1 MTLRQLDRDI
11 LVPGKPIGFDVV
23 DASGR
28 ILLPMGTPL
37 ADEAQAKLLW
47 TRGYRMEEERA
58 PPTRAASFQAP
69 PPSAW
74 RQRPK
79 SSGGISNAPKFF
91 QPVERLSFQLEEIF
105 SDLLN
110 GVGSSLPERILELSR
125 AIQIQLGRDADALL
139 AAMELSS
146 NTRYGTLHALHSA
159 ALCDLVASS
168 QGIPS
173 DDRRT
178 LIAAA
183 LTRDVGFLE
192 LQDDLDRQSDS
203 LTAEQQDLVRM
214 HPLASAQMLR
224 EAAVTDPVWLS
235 AVEQHHERL
244 NGSGYPRGIAA
255 DSVQS
260 QACLLGIADIYSAMT
275 KPRAYRA
282 AILGPNAIHSI
293 FQTRGSLVDE
303 ACTQSF
309 IRTLGVYSPGLLV
322 RLANREIGVVVRRT
336 ENLKAPDVRV
346 VADPEGKLLQIY
358 PSRDV
363 ADPDFSI
370 VEVLPRA
377 SSLRDKLNHRQL
389 WGENHLASRR

>member
-1 MTLRQLDRDI
+1 MTLRQLDRDM
-11 LVPGKPIGFDVV
+11 LVPGKTIGFDVV

-37 ADEAQAKLLW
+37 ADEAQAKVLW
-47 TRGYRMEEERA
+47 TRGFRKEEDSIQISAA
-58 PPTRAASFQAP
+58 PPRRS
-69 PPSAW
+69 PSSPW
-74 RQRPK
+74 RQRPR
-79 SSGGISNAPKFF
+79 SHEGVSNTPKFF
-91 QPVERLSFQLEEIF
+91 QPVERLSFQLEEVF

-110 GVGSSLPERILELSR
+110 GSGARLPERVLEVAR

-146 NTRYGTLHALHSA
+146 NTRYGTLHALHSS
-159 ALCDLVASS
+159 ALCDLVATS

-173 DDRRT
+173 DDRRI

-192 LQDDLDRQSDS
+192 LQDDLDLQSDPLS
-203 LTAEQQDLVRM
+203 SQQQDLVRM
-214 HPLASAQMLR
+214 HPLASAQILR
-224 EAAVTDPVWLS
+224 DAAVRDPIWLS

-255 DSVQS
+255 EAVEW

-282 AILGPNAIHSI
+282 AIQGPNAIHSI

-322 RLANREIGVVVRRT
+322 RLASREIGVVVRRT
-336 ENLKAPDVRV
+336 ENLKVPEIRV
-346 VADPEGKLLQIY
+346 VADPDGKLLQIY
-358 PSRDV
+358 PARDV
-363 ADPDFSI
+363 SNPAYGI
-370 VEVLPRA
+370 AEALPRA
-377 SSLRDKLNHRQL
+377 NPLREKLNHRQL
-389 WGENHLASRR
+389 WGENHMGLHR